1 VIETNILKEFLGF
14 KKFILVY
21 TENAIL
27 FLIKVKAQD
36 LKGVYERFEGFDK
49 NNFI

>member
-1 VIETNILKEFLGF
+1 MIETNILKEFLGF